1 MTYTM
6 KTDNTTFT
14 LSALEDLFN
23 QGLET
28 GFFSHIDIHFARFV
42 RGFSGNV
49 NPNVVLAAILLSRH
63 TREGHICLDLAE
75 HASKPVL
82 PSSQSGSTLECPGL
96 DEWIEDLR
104 ACDACGMPGDYSP
117 LILDVF
123 SRLYL
128 WRYWNYEQNCAGRL
142 LSLSSQIKVF
152 DASLVKK
159 GLEKVFHSGDDEGTE
174 EQKLCALA
182 ALRGGLCV
190 ITGGPGTG
198 KTTLVSKILS
208 LLLYQDRSLRVA
220 LAAPTGKAARRVGEA
235 VSETIQ
241 LLDLPDET
249 KASLSGKASTIHRLL
264 GIVPS
269 RSTPRYHEKNPL
281 PYDVIVIDEASMV
294 DLALMAK
301 LLQAIKPSARLILLG
316 DKNQL
321 ASVQAGHVLG
331 DMCDTGAVHGYSQE
345 FASAAREMMGFDL
358 VTGEPAGMQD
368 SVVELKKT
376 YRFTPDSGICQLSR
390 CVNEGD
396 ADSCVEIMRSGEYK
410 DIRVHETLPQGQAS
424 MDLRTEIVQ
433 AYAPYLRGT
442 DPGQSLDMFNSFRV
456 LCALRE
462 GPFGVEQMNTLIEQA
477 LAAQGLIKPA
487 AQHYH
492 GRPILIT
499 TNDYTLR
506 LFNGDVGIILFD
518 HKEKGLRAFFP
529 APEGALRKVSP
540 MRLPQHETAFAM
552 TVHKSQGSEFDH
564 VLLMLPDR
572 DSPVLSRELIYTGI
586 TRAMSRLDLCI
597 TPDVFAAA
605 VARRTKRTSGLRDLL
620 WGHR

>member
-1 MTYTM
+1 M
-6 KTDNTTFT
+6 D
-14 LSALEDLFN
+14 
-23 QGLET
+23 
-28 GFFSHIDIHFARFV
+28 
-42 RGFSGNV
+42 
-49 NPNVVLAAILLSRH
+49 
-63 TREGHICLDLAE
+63 
-75 HASKPVL
+75 
-82 PSSQSGSTLECPGL
+82 
-96 DEWIEDLR
+96 
-104 ACDACGMPGDYSP
+104 
-117 LILDVF
+117 
-123 SRLYL
+123 L
-128 WRYWNYEQNCAGRL
+128 WRKLGDMGL
-142 LSLSSQIKVF
+142 LGITVKEEYGGADMGYLAHVIAMEEISRASASVGLSYGAHSNLCVNQI
-152 DASLVKK
+152 
-159 GLEKVFHSGDDEGTE
+159 HRNGTE
-174 EQKLCALA
+174 EQKLSALA
-182 ALRGGLCV
+182 ALRSGLCV

-208 LLLYQDRSLRVA
+208 LLLHQDRSLRVA
-220 LAAPTGKAARRVGEA
+220 LAAPTGKAAQRVGEA

-241 LLDLPDET
+241 LFDLPDET
-249 KASLSGKASTIHRLL
+249 RAFLSGKASTIHRLL

-331 DMCDTGAVHGYSQE
+331 DICDTGAVHGYSQE
-345 FASAAREMMGFDL
+345 FASAAREMMGFEP

-376 YRFTPDSGICQLSR
+376 YRFTPDSGIYQLSR
-390 CVNEGD
+390 CVKEGD
-396 ADSCVEIMRSGEYK
+396 ADSCMAIMRSGKYK
-410 DIRVHETLPQGQAS
+410 DIRVHEATAPGQAS

-442 DPGQSLDMFNSFRV
+442 EPGQSLDLFNSFRV

-462 GPFGVEQMNTLIEQA
+462 GPFGVEQMNTSIEQA

-492 GRPILIT
+492 GRPVLIT
-499 TNDYTLR
+499 ANDYTLR

-518 HKEKGLRAFFP
+518 HEEKGLKAFFP

-597 TPDVFAAA
+597 APDVFAAA
-605 VARRTKRTSGLRDLL
+605 VARRTQRTSGLRDLL
-620 WGHR
+620 WG